1 MAIVGVTS
9 KKLRGGRFAPP
20 DLTADSDR
28 LQPKRRND
36 RAVCLRVVPFCGFTN
51 PLYLMELA
59 EHFISFE
66 AKGVSV
72 GPNP

>member
-1 MAIVGVTS
+1 MTV
-9 KKLRGGRFAPP
+9 LFAS
-20 DLTADSDR
+20 AW
-28 LQPKRRND
+28 
-36 RAVCLRVVPFCGFTN
+36 CHFGGFTN